1 MDVLV
6 LGRQEV
12 MALLPMR
19 ECIDLMQHTLMALAR
34 GEVVQPLRSI
44 MWLPDRRGALGLM
57 PGALSRP
64 NTMGIKVVS
73 VFPGN
78 SGTKY
83 ESHQGAV
90 LLFDTQHGCL
100 QAVVDAGEITAIR
113 TAAVSGLAT
122 RTLAKRD
129 AGDLALLGSGTQA
142 RTHLDAMR
150 SVRELRRVRVWSRSS
165 DSARRF
171 ARAESQRAGMEIEPV
186 ASAREA
192 VEGADLICTTTA
204 TREPILEG
212 AWIAPGTHVNA
223 VGACFPGARELDSVA
238 VHRARVF
245 VDCRESA
252 LAEAGDLLVP
262 MQDGVFD
269 ASHIVGELGE
279 VLTERVVGRSSENE
293 VTLFESLGIAIE
305 DVTAVHHVYRKARGS
320 KSGTLVEIGGLRAT
334 D

>member
-1 MDVLV
+1 MDVLI
-6 LGRQEV
+6 LGRQDV
-12 MALLPMR
+12 VALLPMR
-19 ECIDLMQHTLMALAR
+19 ECIDLMQHVLVALAR

-44 MWLPDRRGALGLM
+44 VWLPDRRGALGLM
-57 PGALSRP
+57 PGALSQP
-64 NTMGIKVVS
+64 DAMGVKVVS

-122 RTLAKRD
+122 RVLARRD

-165 DSARRF
+165 DSAQRF
-171 ARAESQRAGMEIEPV
+171 AHSESRRTGMDIEAV
-186 ASAREA
+186 ASARDA
-192 VEGADLICTTTA
+192 VAGADLICTTTA
-204 TREPILEG
+204 AREPILEG
-212 AWIAPGTHVNA
+212 AWIASGAHVNA
-223 VGACFPGARELDSVA
+223 VGACFPAARELDTAA
-238 VHRARVF
+238 VQRARVF

-252 LAEAGDLLVP
+252 LHEAGDLLIP
-262 MQDGVFD
+262 MREAALD
-269 ASHIVGELGE
+269 ASHVAGELGE
-279 VLTERVVGRSSENE
+279 VLTDRVVGRTDAND
-293 VTLFESLGIAIE
+293 VTVFESLGIAIE
-305 DVTAVHHVYRKARGS
+305 DVTAVHHVVRKARAS
-320 KSGTLVEIGGLRAT
+320 KTGTRVEIGGLRET